1 MALLWRIFVILF
13 AVWVATIVAGI
24 VVSIGLL
31 GPQWTASAGDPA
43 DRIVIW
49 GAAFLASGMTA
60 TFIFLPML
68 LAVVLTEIFSLRSLL
83 IYAAGGA
90 VIMLLGYQG
99 AGSSRYEES
108 IDRAPPPISRNAE
121 IAAGAGAAFGLT
133 YWLIAGRRAGRWRE
147 RERA

>member
-1 MALLWRIFVILF
+1 MVLIGRIFVILF

-31 GPQWTASAGDPA
+31 GPQWTASSGDPG
-43 DRIVIW
+43 DRIVLW
-49 GAAFLASGMTA
+49 GAAFLASGLTA
-60 TFIFLPML
+60 TLIFMPML
-68 LAVVLTEIFSLRSLL
+68 IAVVLTEVFALRALL

-90 VIMLLGYQG
+90 AIMLLAYQG
-99 AGSSRYEES
+99 VGSGRYEES
-108 IDRAPPPISRNAE
+108 IDRAPPPLSRNTE

-147 RERA
+147 RA